1 MNARDMNPADTEHRL
16 IAILR
21 GITPYE
27 TEAVVRVL
35 LQAGLRAIEIPM
47 NSPEPIQSIEIAVR
61 TAERFADQEC
71 RIGAGT
77 VLTTDEVKR
86 VESVGGNLIVS
97 PNVNS
102 QVIAAARA
110 AGCLSIPG
118 VFTPTEAHLALESGA
133 DGLKFFPAA
142 LLGAAGIRAMRAILP
157 DTTRLY
163 AVGGIG
169 REDFAAYCQAGVTG
183 FGLGSSLYRP
193 GDGPDQIRAR
203 AGEIIAAFAAA
214 RTT

>member
-1 MNARDMNPADTEHRL
+1 MAFVDTEHRL

-21 GITPYE
+21 GITPPE

-35 LQAGLRAIEIPM
+35 LESGLRAIEIPM

-61 TAERFADQEC
+61 TAERLKAEEC

-77 VLTTDEVKR
+77 VLTPAEVGR

-97 PNVNS
+97 PNVNP

-110 AGCLSIPG
+110 AGCLNLPG

-133 DGLKFFPAA
+133 GDLKFFPAA
-142 LLGAAGIRAMRAILP
+142 LLQPAGIRAIRAILP
-157 DTTRLY
+157 DHPRLY

-183 FGLGSSLYRP
+183 FGLGTSLYRP
-193 GDGPDQIRAR
+193 GDGPDQIRPR
-203 AGEIIAAFAAA
+203 AGEIIAAFEAA
-214 RTT
+214 RNT

>member
-1 MNARDMNPADTEHRL
+1 MASDTEHRL

-21 GITPYE
+21 GITPPE
-27 TEAVVRVL
+27 TEAVVGVL
-35 LQAGLRAIEIPM
+35 LEAGFRAIEIPL

-61 TAERFADQEC
+61 TAERFAAGEC

-77 VLTTDEVKR
+77 VLTAAEVGR

-97 PNVNS
+97 PNVNH

-110 AGCLSIPG
+110 AGCYSLPG

-142 LLGAAGIRAMRAILP
+142 LLGAAGIRAIRAILP
-157 DTTRLY
+157 DAPRIY

-169 REDFAAYCQAGVTG
+169 REDFAEYCQAGVTG
-183 FGLGSSLYRP
+183 FGLGSNLYQP

-203 AGEIIAAFAAA
+203 AGEIIAAFGAA
-214 RTT
+214 RNT

>member
-1 MNARDMNPADTEHRL
+1 MSATDIDTEHRL

-21 GITPYE
+21 GITPPE

-35 LQAGLRAIEIPM
+35 LQAGFRAIEIPL

-61 TAERFADQEC
+61 TAERFAAGEC

-77 VLTTDEVKR
+77 VLAAAEVGR
-86 VESVGGNLIVS
+86 VESAGGNLIVS
-97 PNVNS
+97 PNVNPK
-102 QVIAAARA
+102 VISAARA
-110 AGCLSIPG
+110 AGCYSLPG

-142 LLGAAGIRAMRAILP
+142 QLGSAGIQAIRAVLP

-169 REDFAAYCQAGVTG
+169 REDFAEYCRAGVTG

-193 GDGPDQIRAR
+193 GDAHEPIRAR
-203 AGEIIAAFAAA
+203 AGDIIAAFDAA
-214 RTT
+214 RNT